1 MIRYEYG
8 NPESSN
14 VLVQMVG
21 EHEVAG
27 LEKEIAL
34 IRQEAG
40 DDFSFIGFPVK
51 DWNKEL
57 SPWTAA
63 PVFGKD
69 GFGDGAKDT
78 LAAVLSELKK
88 DDRKYFLGGYSLAGL
103 FALWSGYQTDVF
115 SGIAAASPSIWF
127 PGFVDFMQKES
138 FQADT
143 VYLSLGDREEKTK
156 NAVMAKVGDNIRW
169 AYEHFHNIGVKTV
182 LEWNEGN
189 HFKDADIRTA
199 KAFAWLLQ
207 HEKGEKRC

>member
-88 DDRKYFLGGYSLAGL
+88 DDRKHFLGGYSLAGL
-103 FALWSGYQTDVF
+103 FALWSGYQTQ
-115 SGIAAASPSIWF
+115 I
-127 PGFVDFMQKES
+127 
-138 FQADT
+138 
-143 VYLSLGDREEKTK
+143 DRT
-156 NAVMAKVGDNIRW
+156 R
-169 AYEHFHNIGVKTV
+169 
-182 LEWNEGN
+182 L
-189 HFKDADIRTA
+189 
-199 KAFAWLLQ
+199 KAFLL
-207 HEKGEKRC
+207 HKINKSRKPYRWRCRCDPGKYIRLITAPQRK